1 MSIVIWATAMLVMA
15 GAATVQGAV
24 GLGMM
29 MIAVPVL
36 SLLNPSLAPAPQ
48 LLVALPLTISMAWR
62 ERGAIDFSKVGW
74 ILAGRIPG
82 AFIGVYLLGVAS
94 ARALDAFIGVA
105 VLAAVIVIGRG
116 VQVRRTRTTGTLAG
130 IASGAS
136 SIVSSIGGPAIA
148 LLYSRDE
155 AATIRSTLAFL
166 FTFGISTSVI
176 FRTAAGHFTW
186 FDVRVAGVLLPA
198 VFAGMWVSGR
208 IKDNMSSSL
217 VRTGVLAVCAS
228 ASAGLLIRAALG

>member
-1 MSIVIWATAMLVMA
+1 MSILIWATAMLIMA
-15 GAATVQGAV
+15 GAATVQGTV

-29 MIAVPVL
+29 MIAVPIL
-36 SLLNPSLAPAPQ
+36 SLLHPDLAPAPQ

-62 ERGAIDFSKVGW
+62 ERGATEFSGVGW
-74 ILAGRIPG
+74 ILFGRIPG

-94 ARALDAFIGVA
+94 AQALDAFIGIA

-116 VQVRRTRTTGTLAG
+116 MQVRRSPTTETMAG

-148 LLYSRDE
+148 LLYTREE

-166 FTFGISTSVI
+166 FTFGICASVV
-176 FRTAAGHFTW
+176 FRTVSGHFTW

-198 VFAGMWVSGR
+198 VLAGMWISGL
-208 IKDNMSSSL
+208 IKDNMSSAII
-217 VRTGVLAVCAS
+217 RTGVLAVSGS
-228 ASAGLLIRAALG
+228 ASIGLLIRAVVG